1 MNKGSARSGI
11 LGISPSR
18 RGEMSQNVIVPERQG
33 SFDKVKN
40 NKPDVNSASFGKIN
54 NIDSASFGK
63 INNID
68 GGVAVKSTL
77 FNPDRNITPVD
88 EVNHID
94 YRGKF
99 ERNPDDEAL
108 KEVVKMGENI
118 AALRANAAG
127 VEL

>member
-11 LGISPSR
+11 LGISSSR
-18 RGEMSQNVIVPERQG
+18 RGEMSQNVIVPERVPSPEG

-40 NKPDVNSASFGKIN
+40 NKPDVNGALFGKIN
-54 NIDSASFGK
+54 NS
-63 INNID
+63 IN

-77 FNPDRNITPVD
+77 FNPDRNITPSD

-99 ERNPDDEAL
+99 ERNPYDEAL
-108 KEVVKMGENI
+108 KEVIKMGENI
-118 AALRANAAG
+118 AAFRANAAG
-127 VEL
+127 VKS

>member
-1 MNKGSARSGI
+1 
-11 LGISPSR
+11 
-18 RGEMSQNVIVPERQG
+18 MSQNVIVPERQG

-40 NKPDVNSASFGKIN
+40 NKPDVN
-54 NIDSASFGK
+54 SASFGK

-108 KEVVKMGENI
+108 REVVKMGENI

>member
-11 LGISPSR
+11 LGISSSR

-40 NKPDVNSASFGKIN
+40 NKPDVN
-54 NIDSASFGK
+54 SASFGK

-108 KEVVKMGENI
+108 REVVKMGENI

>member
-1 MNKGSARSGI
+1 MNKGSTRSGI
-11 LGISPSR
+11 LGISSSR
-18 RGEMSQNVIVPERQG
+18 RGEMSQNVIVPERFPSPEG

-40 NKPDVNSASFGKIN
+40 NKPDVNSASFGKVNNSIN
-54 NIDSASFGK
+54 
-63 INNID
+63 

-77 FNPDRNITPVD
+77 FNPDRNIKPSD

-99 ERNPDDEAL
+99 ERNPDKEAL

-118 AALRANAAG
+118 AAFRANAAG
-127 VEL
+127 VKS

>member
-1 MNKGSARSGI
+1 MNKGSTRSGI

-18 RGEMSQNVIVPERQG
+18 RGEMPQNVIVPERQG

-40 NKPDVNSASFGKIN
+40 NKSDVNSASSGKIN
-54 NIDSASFGK
+54 NS
-63 INNID
+63 ID

-77 FNPDRNITPVD
+77 FNPDRNITPSD

-99 ERNPDDEAL
+99 ERDPDNEAL

-118 AALRANAAG
+118 AAFRANAAG
-127 VEL
+127 VKS

>member
-1 MNKGSARSGI
+1 MNKGSTRSGI

-54 NIDSASFGK
+54 NS
-63 INNID
+63 ID

-77 FNPDRNITPVD
+77 FNPDRNIKRSN
-88 EVNHID
+88 EVSHID

-99 ERNPDDEAL
+99 EQNPDKEAL
-108 KEVVKMGENI
+108 KEVFKMGENI
-118 AALRANAAG
+118 AAFRANAAG
-127 VEL
+127 VKS

>member
-1 MNKGSARSGI
+1 MNKGSTRSGI

-40 NKPDVNSASFGKIN
+40 NKPDVNSASFVKIN
-54 NIDSASFGK
+54 NS
-63 INNID
+63 ID
-68 GGVAVKSTL
+68 GGVAVKSIL
-77 FNPDRNITPVD
+77 FNPDRNITPSD
-88 EVNHID
+88 KVNHID

-118 AALRANAAG
+118 AAFRANAAG
-127 VEL
+127 VKS

>member
-1 MNKGSARSGI
+1 MNKGSTRSGI
-11 LGISPSR
+11 LGISSSR
-18 RGEMSQNVIVPERQG
+18 RGEMPQNVVVPERQG

-40 NKPDVNSASFGKIN
+40 NKPDANSASFGKIN
-54 NIDSASFGK
+54 NS
-63 INNID
+63 ID

-77 FNPDRNITPVD
+77 FNPDRNITPGD

-118 AALRANAAG
+118 AAFRANAAG
-127 VEL
+127 VKS

>member
-18 RGEMSQNVIVPERQG
+18 RGEMSQNVIVPERVPSPEE
-33 SFDKVKN
+33 SFDKVK
-40 NKPDVNSASFGKIN
+40 DR
-54 NIDSASFGK
+54 DSASNAG
-63 INNID
+63 IN

-77 FNPDRNITPVD
+77 FNPDRNITPSD
-88 EVNHID
+88 KVNHID

-99 ERNPDDEAL
+99 EQNPDKEAL
-108 KEVVKMGENI
+108 KEVFKIGKNI
-118 AALRANAAG
+118 AAFRANAAG

>member
-40 NKPDVNSASFGKIN
+40 NKPDVNSASFVKIN
-54 NIDSASFGK
+54 NS
-63 INNID
+63 ID

-77 FNPDRNITPVD
+77 FNPDRKS
-88 EVNHID
+88 HID
-94 YRGKF
+94 YRGTL
-99 ERNPDDEAL
+99 EAVDNPEKKDIQQVL
-108 KEVVKMGENI
+108 SIGTNLG
-118 AALRANAAG
+118 ALRTETAA
-127 VEL
+127 E

>member
-40 NKPDVNSASFGKIN
+40 NKPDVNSASN
-54 NIDSASFGK
+54 NS
-63 INNID
+63 ID

-77 FNPDRNITPVD
+77 FNPDRNITPSD
-88 EVNHID
+88 EINHID
-94 YRGKF
+94 YRKTLDAVSSHEKKDIQQVLSIGTNLGAFRTEKA
-99 ERNPDDEAL
+99 EGLISAEPY
-108 KEVVKMGENI
+108 
-118 AALRANAAG
+118 
-127 VEL
+127 

>member
-54 NIDSASFGK
+54 NID
-63 INNID
+63 

-77 FNPDRNITPVD
+77 FNPDRNITPSD
-88 EVNHID
+88 EINHID
-94 YRGKF
+94 YRKTLDAVSSHEKKDIQQVLSIGTNLGAFRTEKA
-99 ERNPDDEAL
+99 EGLISAEPY
-108 KEVVKMGENI
+108 
-118 AALRANAAG
+118 
-127 VEL
+127 

>member
-1 MNKGSARSGI
+1 MNKGSTRSGI
-11 LGISPSR
+11 LGISSSR
-18 RGEMSQNVIVPERQG
+18 RGEMPQNVVVPERQG

-40 NKPDVNSASFGKIN
+40 NKPDANSASFGKIN
-54 NIDSASFGK
+54 NS
-63 INNID
+63 ID

-77 FNPDRNITPVD
+77 FNPDRNITPGD

-99 ERNPDDEAL
+99 ERNPYDEAL

-118 AALRANAAG
+118 AAFRANTAG
-127 VEL
+127 VKS

>member
-11 LGISPSR
+11 LGISSSR
-18 RGEMSQNVIVPERQG
+18 RGEMPQNVIVPERQG
-33 SFDKVKN
+33 PFDKVKN

-54 NIDSASFGK
+54 S
-63 INNID
+63 ID

-77 FNPDRNITPVD
+77 FNPDRNITPGD
-88 EVNHID
+88 EVDHID

-99 ERNPDDEAL
+99 ERNPYDEAL

-118 AALRANAAG
+118 AAFRANTAG
-127 VEL
+127 VKS

>member
-1 MNKGSARSGI
+1 MNKGSTRSGI

-54 NIDSASFGK
+54 NS
-63 INNID
+63 ID

-77 FNPDRNITPVD
+77 FNPDKNITPSD
-88 EVNHID
+88 EINHID

-99 ERNPDDEAL
+99 ERNPDKEAL

-118 AALRANAAG
+118 AAFRANAAG
-127 VEL
+127 VKS

>member
-18 RGEMSQNVIVPERQG
+18 RSEMSQNVIVPERQG

-40 NKPDVNSASFGKIN
+40 NKPDVNSAS
-54 NIDSASFGK
+54 SASFGK
-63 INNID
+63 INSID

-77 FNPDRNITPVD
+77 FNPDRNITPSD

-94 YRGKF
+94 YRKTLDAVNNH
-99 ERNPDDEAL
+99 E
-108 KEVVKMGENI
+108 KEDIKQVLSIGNNLGAFRTEKAEG
-118 AALRANAAG
+118 L
-127 VEL
+127 

>member
-54 NIDSASFGK
+54 NS
-63 INNID
+63 ID

-77 FNPDRNITPVD
+77 FNPDRNITPSD
-88 EVNHID
+88 EINYID
-94 YRGKF
+94 YRKTLDAVSNHEKKDIQQVLSIGTNLGAFRTEKA
-99 ERNPDDEAL
+99 E
-108 KEVVKMGENI
+108 G
-118 AALRANAAG
+118 
-127 VEL
+127 